1 MALQEEFEKAATEAR
16 QLAERPS
23 NEVLLKLYS
32 LYKQG
37 TEGDV
42 SGEAPSMADFVARAK
57 YNAWEQLK
65 GMSRQEAQQKY
76 VDQVNE
82 LKGM

>member
-1 MALQEEFEKAATEAR
+1 MALQEEFEKAAAEAT

-37 TEGDV
+37 MEGDV
-42 SGEAPSMADFVARAK
+42 SGEAPGMADFVARAK
-57 YNAWEQLK
+57 YNTWEQLK

-76 VDQVNE
+76 IDQVNV

>member
-1 MALQEEFEKAATEAR
+1 MALQEEFEKAAAEAK

-37 TEGDV
+37 MEGDV
-42 SGEAPSMADFVARAK
+42 SGEAPSMTDFVARAK

>member
-1 MALQEEFEKAATEAR
+1 MALQEEFEKAATEAKE
-16 QLAERPS
+16 LPERPS
-23 NEVLLKLYS
+23 NDVLLELYS

-37 TEGDV
+37 MEGDV
-42 SGEAPSMADFVARAK
+42 SGEAPSMMDFVAHAK

-65 GMSRQEAQQKY
+65 GMSRQEAQEKY
-76 VDQVNE
+76 VERVNL

>member
-1 MALQEEFEKAATEAR
+1 MALQEEFEKAAAEAR
-16 QLAERPS
+16 QLTERPS
-23 NEVLLKLYS
+23 NETLLKLYS

-37 TEGDV
+37 MEGDV
-42 SGEAPSMADFVARAK
+42 SGEVPSMADFVARAK